1 MSSFFKVPSSVNC
14 RKFEYKYPDTSP
26 EIYKLHPAESI
37 VTDYTVCNIIGL
49 NFSKSN
55 TTGNSTVTFGN
66 ITNIPVTF
74 YSSLNIAFVVPN
86 NLATGTYA
94 VQVVN
99 NNYFPS
105 TLYSNM
111 VDYVLN

>member
-1 MSSFFKVPSSVNC
+1 MSSLKVSSSVKC
-14 RKFEYKYPDTSP
+14 RKFEYKYPDISP

-37 VTDYTVCNIIGL
+37 LTNYTVCYILGS

-74 YSSLNIAFVVPN
+74 YSSLNISFVVPN

-111 VDYVLN
+111 IDYVLN